1 MTINVVTLVQ
11 LFLLLVSLEMAA
23 MATMAWQRRKRASS
37 AWMAFLLLVAGGMY
51 AFGYSQ
57 ELGQTTLAGTIFWRH
72 VEYLGIPWLPALWL
86 LMVRQHNR
94 MSGWTWLYVSISAV
108 VFAAEMTN
116 DWLGLYASQMHLVP
130 RPPFWRMVEHRE
142 PLAWINLLFLYIAL
156 LYGDWVYLSRF
167 RKASRIYRKQSL
179 YVVISSLL
187 PLVGY
192 LAYLVGW
199 SPWGIDLAPFAMC
212 LTAILAY
219 LAVVRL
225 EFFDMVPLSHSQVFA
240 NMRDA
245 VLVTDLQFRLVDM
258 NPAALRLLP
267 SLSKDDVGK
276 DITQCLGQ
284 APALRPIFDEPARLH
299 QVEMA
304 VDSEP
309 QTFEVRLLP
318 LGSGE
323 QQGWAV
329 LWANVTAQLQLVH
342 DLRQSAETDELT
354 GVANRRALVA
364 AMVREQARSRRSGDG
379 YSLIL
384 IDLDHFKQVND
395 QLGHGVGDRVLK
407 AAARVI
413 NCCLRQEDLLSRYG
427 GDEFAILLPGTGQSG
442 AYEVAERICEKV
454 ASTAV
459 EAEGEKI
466 PMSVSIGTSFFDPAR
481 GMDSGQLIREADK
494 ALYRAKAAGKNR
506 VASAEA
512 ALSSSAHRLHT

>member
-1 MTINVVTLVQ
+1 
-11 LFLLLVSLEMAA
+11 
-23 MATMAWQRRKRASS
+23 
-37 AWMAFLLLVAGGMY
+37 
-51 AFGYSQ
+51 
-57 ELGQTTLAGTIFWRH
+57 
-72 VEYLGIPWLPALWL
+72 
-86 LMVRQHNR
+86 
-94 MSGWTWLYVSISAV
+94 
-108 VFAAEMTN
+108 
-116 DWLGLYASQMHLVP
+116 
-130 RPPFWRMVEHRE
+130 
-142 PLAWINLLFLYIAL
+142 
-156 LYGDWVYLSRF
+156 
-167 RKASRIYRKQSL
+167 
-179 YVVISSLL
+179 
-187 PLVGY
+187 
-192 LAYLVGW
+192 
-199 SPWGIDLAPFAMC
+199 
-212 LTAILAY
+212 
-219 LAVVRL
+219 
-225 EFFDMVPLSHSQVFA
+225 
-240 NMRDA
+240 
-245 VLVTDLQFRLVDM
+245 
-258 NPAALRLLP
+258 
-267 SLSKDDVGK
+267 
-276 DITQCLGQ
+276 
-284 APALRPIFDEPARLH
+284 
-299 QVEMA
+299 
-304 VDSEP
+304 
-309 QTFEVRLLP
+309 LLP

-442 AYEVAERICEKV
+442 ACEVAERICEKV